1 MCDIDLE
8 VFRNAIIVGRLGQSL
23 SILSTEVKLL
33 HPLLD
38 PGQTG
43 IPNPFGSPGQGGVK
57 YAFIF

>member
-43 IPNPFGSPGQGGVK
+43 IPNCLQVV
-57 YAFIF
+57 